1 MGRSGSPHWD
11 KSEASVL
18 MELLL
23 AEMGKT
29 RQLSGEGSRTGGRVS
44 WCPQPLFPCPLW
56 PTAWGCPAGAGA
68 TPLCPVSWQ
77 GVGAR
82 AGGPVVTFGGA
93 AWRKGGHP
101 GRGAY

>member
-29 RQLSGEGSRTGGRVS
+29 RQLSGEGSRTGGRGRAFVPS
-44 WCPQPLFPCPLW
+44 LAVGGGPGPGAGLVRREPEGGSPV
-56 PTAWGCPAGAGA
+56 PAGGLVEDAA
-68 TPLCPVSWQ
+68 CILCV
-77 GVGAR
+77 
-82 AGGPVVTFGGA
+82 FL
-93 AWRKGGHP
+93 
-101 GRGAY
+101 GRGL